1 MFKKLSR
8 RRNQD
13 GTFKKDVGWT
23 PWNEAWR
30 YTLSQELKDMLE
42 KTAWTFVEA
51 FIGALTVAPLVGVDA
66 DAVQLAA
73 LSGAGAALVIVKEFA
88 KKQISGG
95 SGTQKVSK

>member
-1 MFKKLSR
+1 MFEKFKR
-8 RRNQD
+8 KRNQD
-13 GTFKKDVGWT
+13 GTFKKDVRWT
-23 PWNEAWR
+23 PWNEAWE
-30 YTLSQELKDMLE
+30 YKMSQELKDMLE

-66 DAVQLAA
+66 DALQLAA